1 MGIAMIVSDEA
12 SHAFHFLQ
20 KSSQADD
27 AKNLFHIYP
36 GSEGIVIHQQPNSW
50 ERKIEKLFLFR
61 ECSTIKQSKLQIME
75 EKLKNMGNFMSK

>member
-1 MGIAMIVSDEA
+1 MRVHLCAVYSILILQHIGMGIAMIVSDEA

-50 ERKIEKLFLFR
+50 ERKIEKLFFF
-61 ECSTIKQSKLQIME
+61 S
-75 EKLKNMGNFMSK
+75 

>member
-12 SHAFHFLQ
+12 SHAFHSLQ

-36 GSEGIVIHQQPNSW
+36 GSEGIVIHQQPNS
-50 ERKIEKLFLFR
+50 
-61 ECSTIKQSKLQIME
+61 
-75 EKLKNMGNFMSK
+75 

>member
-12 SHAFHFLQ
+12 SHAFHSLQ

-50 ERKIEKLFLFR
+50 ERKIEKLFFF
-61 ECSTIKQSKLQIME
+61 SWMFNDKTIEIANYGGE
-75 EKLKNMGNFMSK
+75 TEKHGQFYE